1 LDTERIAVA
10 DDPPIRGVLHPAGSS
25 DADGLVLTHGAGG
38 NADAPL
44 LVAVAEAFAARGV
57 AVLRCDLPYR
67 QARPRGG
74 PSPAGSARDREGLRA
89 ALRVLRERVH
99 GRLFLGGHSYGG
111 RQASMLL
118 AAEPALASALLL
130 QSYPLHPPGRPQ
142 NLRTAHLPDLRLP
155 TLFVHGTTDTF
166 GSLAEVDKARA
177 LIPGRTALLPVSG
190 GHDLGRSRKHGDATL
205 PERIAEAF
213 LALAGPSE
221 R

>member
-1 LDTERIAVA
+1 VSVERIDVA
-10 DDPPIRGVLHPAGSS
+10 GDPPVRGVLHPAGSTKG
-25 DADGLVLTHGAGG
+25 DGLVLTHGAGG

-44 LVAVAEAFAARGV
+44 LVAVAAAFAERGV
-57 AVLRCDLPYR
+57 IVLRCDLPYR

-74 PSPAGSARDREGLRA
+74 PSPGGAARDRDGLRA
-89 ALRVLRERVH
+89 ALRVLRERVS

-142 NLRTAHLPDLRLP
+142 NLRIAHLPDLRVP
-155 TLFVHGTTDTF
+155 TLFVHGTADPF
-166 GSLAEVDKARA
+166 GSPTELDKARA

-190 GHDLGRSRKHGDATL
+190 GHDLGWSRKGGDATL

-213 LALAGPSE
+213 LELAGPG
-221 R
+221 